1 MSTDY
6 TDYHRL
12 RIRIFTDKEKLFPQ
26 IKERMSTDY
35 ADLHRLRIRIFTDKE
50 NDFHRLK
57 KECPQITLIT
67 TD

>member
-6 TDYHRL
+6 T
-12 RIRIFTDKEKLFPQ
+12 
-26 IKERMSTDY
+26 
-35 ADLHRLRIRIFTDKE
+35 DLHRLRIRIFTDKE